1 MRIKSHAS
9 ASPARLA
16 AVMAG
21 VLLLAACDGPN
32 QFATP
37 IPGTGLAGTDTRP
50 PTVEIQQ
57 PRGDSLSAKPIG
69 DSVLVRV
76 DVSDNVGVDSVVFT
90 GVAKRGDEL
99 LGTDEVVERFLP
111 KLVPLPPGTRD
122 TTVTRYLNPTPVSVR
137 ELSFIVVAAYDSDGN
152 VAVDTAQL
160 ILGGPDV
167 ALENIE
173 EGQSIQDGLGLALR
187 VRAQDPQGIIQVQ
200 LNFTGAFT
208 QSVVRQVT
216 PTADSVVF
224 DTTVVVPEGVAGQ
237 LSIIAVARN
246 ALDVAGQDGP
256 IRVNVVSST
265 AGDTIVPGVESVAS
279 SNQRLE
285 LKDSI
290 TVTVEGRD
298 NVQGSGVRTAGYTVY
313 AISPSR
319 GDTLI
324 RSGERAFDPALAG
337 NVSETFK
344 VPTFNVDSLSLP
356 DTLVF
361 EVFGYLVDAQGNC
374 AASVGGAGRV
384 SLPCETLATGET
396 VAANRLGQRLTRTVV
411 SGRTVVLPRGGLVMD
426 AVIDTLRRNLYLSN
440 IELSQVE
447 VFRLQDEQFLAPVG
461 VGARPLG
468 LSLNRWRD
476 TLLVGNSAGTNISNV
491 FLGDPSGFGPF
502 REDDPRRLL
511 TPDVVLFD
519 VQRLV
524 DNLGILRYR
533 VFFNSDANPPGFT
546 DRPQF
551 LAVDSTGRVL
561 YSTVTTELGD
571 FGTIRQAFIPP
582 DLGRPNEVRPE
593 VKLFFEHAALTTA
606 PDFVAVGNVDR
617 IVVVTGDLADNVI
630 MYDHVPGF
638 PDDTITAGPA
648 LIADAI
654 DQLAMAGSDVVSG
667 TGRFSVP
674 NLGFSDT
681 TFVTASGDGGWVLFG
696 EGAVDPVGRLIMYEA
711 GRDRIS
717 RVVEVADIMDNASE
731 TVKGIGLN
739 YDGTL
744 GVARGIDAY
753 FFTTDLRLQGKTTIP
768 GGGAGAV
775 LHPLHANAL
784 NFDGGEYRPDTHLA
798 FVGTGERTIDV
809 IDTQRFRPLGRLFIR
824 DIIQGPLRAVLPFP
838 EDNVGLQC
846 VSVPVT
852 DQVGATIGGAV
863 QIYENGDFETPY
875 APDGAT
881 EDSCIVVKLFGV
893 TNTGGVVVVDVRK
906 ADILREHP
914 SR

>member
-1 MRIKSHAS
+1 MAFFKRKTSTVGLDIGSGFVKMVQVDHAGEQPEVSRVAMRPLLPDAIVEGEIMDHSLVADTVSGLFEEIGMKGQDVVTAVGGHDVIIKKIEMDRMKESDARDVIRWEAEQHVPFDIKSVELDFQILD
-9 ASPARLA
+9 PEGEG
-16 AVMAG
+16 MQME
-21 VLLLAACDGPN
+21 VLLVAAKRELVDNKVSLLTDAGMNPGVIDVDAFALHNAFEHNYPEAMDGIVALA
-32 QFATP
+32 
-37 IPGTGLAGTDTRP
+37 
-50 PTVEIQQ
+50 
-57 PRGDSLSAKPIG
+57 
-69 DSVLVRV
+69 
-76 DVSDNVGVDSVVFT
+76 NVGH
-90 GVAKRGDEL
+90 
-99 LGTDEVVERFLP
+99 EV
-111 KLVPLPPGTRD
+111 T
-122 TTVTRYLNPTPVSVR
+122 
-137 ELSFIVVAAYDSDGN
+137 N
-152 VAVDTAQL
+152 V
-160 ILGGPDV
+160 
-167 ALENIE
+167 
-173 EGQSIQDGLGLALR
+173 
-187 VRAQDPQGIIQVQ
+187 
-200 LNFTGAFT
+200 
-208 QSVVRQVT
+208 
-216 PTADSVVF
+216 
-224 DTTVVVPEGVAGQ
+224 
-237 LSIIAVARN
+237 
-246 ALDVAGQDGP
+246 
-256 IRVNVVSST
+256 
-265 AGDTIVPGVESVAS
+265 
-279 SNQRLE
+279 
-285 LKDSI
+285 
-290 TVTVEGRD
+290 
-298 NVQGSGVRTAGYTVY
+298 
-313 AISPSR
+313 
-319 GDTLI
+319 
-324 RSGERAFDPALAG
+324 
-337 NVSETFK
+337 
-344 VPTFNVDSLSLP
+344 
-356 DTLVF
+356 
-361 EVFGYLVDAQGNC
+361 
-374 AASVGGAGRV
+374 
-384 SLPCETLATGET
+384 
-396 VAANRLGQRLTRTVV
+396 
-411 SGRTVVLPRGGLVMD
+411 TVVLPRGGLVMD